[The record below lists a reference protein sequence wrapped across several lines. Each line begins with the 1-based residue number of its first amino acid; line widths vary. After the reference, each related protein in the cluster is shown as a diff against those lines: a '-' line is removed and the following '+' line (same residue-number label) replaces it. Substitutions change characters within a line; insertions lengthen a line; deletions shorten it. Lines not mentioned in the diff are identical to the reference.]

1 MAQQLQ
7 SVSIAA
13 PGFFGMNTQDS
24 PVESP
29 PRFASIALNC
39 VIDQYGRVGARKG
52 YSYITTNAAAIS
64 GGNGLTTIYE
74 YIKKSDGTKVVFS
87 TGNNKLL
94 TGTVTLVDATPA
106 SYTITAEDWKI
117 VELNEKVYFFQRGYE
132 PCVYSESTGT
142 IQKMSAVSGGA
153 GTPPQA
159 NEALGA
165 FGRLF
170 VADFTTDKHTIYW
183 SDLLQG
189 HKWTGGSSG
198 SLDINKVWPRGADEI
213 VALAQ
218 HNNFLVIMGRRSTI
232 IYGGMNDPSTMAV
245 TDIIDNVGCIAR
257 DSVQNTGADILF
269 LSEHGVQSLGRLIQ
283 EKSAILK
290 DISRNVRNDITNYI
304 TLETG
309 IIKSVYSTVEAFYLV
324 TFPYSGITYCFDMRG
339 MLEDGSARTTIWNKI
354 EPQCFHVNKAGNLYM
369 GHANGITLFDEYN
382 DNLSTYSME
391 YFSNPMSFGNAT
403 TLKFVKKIAMT
414 IIGGAGAITNLQ
426 WAYDYLYNYRSSAYT
441 LSSGSIA
448 EYNTAEFN
456 VGEYSTGVVI
466 TRPSINASGSG
477 FVATIGITSEI
488 DGAALSIQQIDVLAL
503 MGRLV

>member
-1 MAQQLQ
+1 
-7 SVSIAA
+7 
-13 PGFFGMNTQDS
+13 
-24 PVESP
+24 
-29 PRFASIALNC
+29 
-39 VIDQYGRVGARKG
+39 
-52 YSYITTNAAAIS
+52 
-64 GGNGLTTIYE
+64 
-74 YIKKSDGTKVVFS
+74 
-87 TGNNKLL
+87 
-94 TGTVTLVDATPA
+94 
-106 SYTITAEDWKI
+106 
-117 VELNEKVYFFQRGYE
+117 
-132 PCVYSESTGT
+132 
-142 IQKMSAVSGGA
+142 
-153 GTPPQA
+153 
-159 NEALGA
+159 
-165 FGRLF
+165 
-170 VADFTTDKHTIYW
+170 
-183 SDLLQG
+183 
-189 HKWTGGSSG
+189 
-198 SLDINKVWPRGADEI
+198 
-213 VALAQ
+213 
-218 HNNFLVIMGRRSTI
+218 
-232 IYGGMNDPSTMAV
+232 MAV